1 MSVSK
6 ETDAGAKTVR
16 GSPRHVERRRTVLG
30 TREAPPKRLLVFSA
44 ASLRPRPASPRAS
57 GGGTGTRGRLGRPAR
72 GCLSVAG
79 TPPDAPPRALRG
91 AGPLT
96 QLLAAALGAPPFL
109 LLLLLQPSSCPAASD
124 LLSVFYS
131 LPFFDFST
139 GNTFRVPRAS
149 QTQLEAPSCTLSQPP
164 RSAASRVDIAQR
176 SRDSVLNQSAD
187 SARASPSVPGLAWDP
202 VQDRTQHAVSLSL
215 PQSET
220 LPRPLCVTT
229 LALPRVT
236 GRLFCRVLLRLGLAN
251 ASSRPH
257 SG

>member
-16 GSPRHVERRRTVLG
+16 GSPRHVERRRTVLR
-30 TREAPPKRLLVFSA
+30 TRDAPPKRLLVFSA

-57 GGGTGTRGRLGRPAR
+57 GGGTGTRARLGRR
-72 GCLSVAG
+72 VAVC
-79 TPPDAPPRALRG
+79 PSPVPLPEAPPRALRG

-96 QLLAAALGAPPFL
+96 RLPATALGAPPFL

-187 SARASPSVPGLAWDP
+187 SARASPSVPVLAWDP
-202 VQDRTQHAVSLSL
+202 VQDGTQHAVSLSL

-236 GRLFCRVLLRLGLAN
+236 GRLFCRVLLRLGLAD
-251 ASSRPH
+251 ASSRSH

>member
-1 MSVSK
+1 MS
-6 ETDAGAKTVR
+6 
-16 GSPRHVERRRTVLG
+16 PRRRTRG
-30 TREAPPKRLLVFSA
+30 PKPSA
-44 ASLRPRPASPRAS
+44 APRGTWRDAALSSGPVRPPQSGFSSSQRRPSDPALLLHVRPGEEPAHAA
-57 GGGTGTRGRLGRPAR
+57 RLGRR
-72 GCLSVAG
+72 VAVC
-79 TPPDAPPRALRG
+79 PSPVPLPDAPPRALRG

-96 QLLAAALGAPPFL
+96 RLPATALGAPPFL

-187 SARASPSVPGLAWDP
+187 SARASPSVPVLAWDP
-202 VQDRTQHAVSLSL
+202 VQDGTQHAVSLSL

-236 GRLFCRVLLRLGLAN
+236 GRLFCRVLLRLGLAD
-251 ASSRPH
+251 ASSRSH

>member
-16 GSPRHVERRRTVLG
+16 GSLRHVERRRTVLR
-30 TREAPPKRLLVFSA
+30 TRDAPPKRLLVFSA

-57 GGGTGTRGRLGRPAR
+57 RGGTGTRGPPRPAR
-72 GCLSVAG
+72 GCLSLAG
-79 TPPDAPPRALRG
+79 TLPDAPPRALRG

-96 QLLAAALGAPPFL
+96 RLPATALGAPAFL

-187 SARASPSVPGLAWDP
+187 SARASPSVPVLAWDP

-236 GRLFCRVLLRLGLAN
+236 GRLFCRVLLRLGLAD
-251 ASSRPH
+251 ASSRSH

>member
-57 GGGTGTRGRLGRPAR
+57 GGGTSTRGRLGRR
-72 GCLSVAG
+72 VAVC
-79 TPPDAPPRALRG
+79 PSPVPLPDAPPRVLHG

-96 QLLAAALGAPPFL
+96 RLPATALGAPPFL

-164 RSAASRVDIAQR
+164 RSAASRVDIAQG

-187 SARASPSVPGLAWDP
+187 SAPASPSVPVLAWDP

-236 GRLFCRVLLRLGLAN
+236 GRLFCRVLLRLGLAD
-251 ASSRPH
+251 ASSRSH

>member
-57 GGGTGTRGRLGRPAR
+57 GGGTGTRARLGRRVAVCPSPAP
-72 GCLSVAG
+72 L
-79 TPPDAPPRALRG
+79 PDAPPRALRG

-96 QLLAAALGAPPFL
+96 RLPAAALGAPSFL

-187 SARASPSVPGLAWDP
+187 SAPASPSVPVLAWDP
-202 VQDRTQHAVSLSL
+202 VQDGTQHAVSLSL

-236 GRLFCRVLLRLGLAN
+236 GRLFCRVLLRLGLAD
-251 ASSRPH
+251 ASSRSH

>member
-57 GGGTGTRGRLGRPAR
+57 GGGTGTRGRLGRR
-72 GCLSVAG
+72 VAVC
-79 TPPDAPPRALRG
+79 PSPVPLPDAPPRALRG

-96 QLLAAALGAPPFL
+96 RLPALALGAPPFL

-187 SARASPSVPGLAWDP
+187 SAPASPSVPVLAWDP
-202 VQDRTQHAVSLSL
+202 VQDGTQHAVSLSL

-236 GRLFCRVLLRLGLAN
+236 GRLFCRVLLRLGLAD
-251 ASSRPH
+251 ASSRSH